1 MRRKYGVPWRYTPFC
16 GTMIVMAEARRIACV
31 DDEETLR
38 TTLSYALSR
47 EGYLVD
53 TYADGIDAWEAFR
66 ARLPDLAVID
76 IIMPGMDG
84 LDLCRKIREKSDAC
98 PIIFLTSKDE
108 EIDRVLGLEIGGDDY
123 LCKPFSMRELI
134 ARIKV
139 ILRRVG
145 AGVPAADGVTAGS
158 GTYRGGESLLR
169 GNLRID
175 PLRYTASWNGRE
187 LVLTVTEFR
196 LLHAL
201 AADPRVVKT
210 REQLLEAA
218 YPEDLY
224 VSDRAVDSHIK
235 RIRRK
240 ILDMDSGFD
249 AIETVY
255 GLGYR
260 YHPGE

>member
-1 MRRKYGVPWRYTPFC
+1 
-16 GTMIVMAEARRIACV
+16 MAEARRIACV

-47 EGYLVD
+47 EGYIVD
-53 TYADGIDAWEAFR
+53 TYADGGDAWDVFR
-66 ARLPDLAVID
+66 TRLPDLAVID

-84 LDLCRKIREKSDAC
+84 LELCRRIREKSEAC

-108 EIDRVLGLEIGGDDY
+108 EIDRILGLEIGGDDY
-123 LCKPFSMRELI
+123 LCKPFSMRELT

-139 ILRRVG
+139 VLRRSRPEG
-145 AGVPAADGVTAGS
+145 
-158 GTYRGGESLLR
+158 RGGMEAGGNRNPDPLAAGGGIRR
-169 GNLRID
+169 GSLRID
-175 PLRYTASWNGRE
+175 PLQYTAYWDDRE
-187 LVLTVTEFR
+187 LNLTVTEFR
-196 LLHAL
+196 LLYAL

-240 ILDMDSGFD
+240 ILDLDPGFD

-260 YHPGE
+260 YHPGA